1 MRSPAG
7 RFHSG
12 SGCMLMRMRV
22 PVRSLPGNKVSRL
35 RIDSSCA
42 CPASARRHP
51 SVSCGR
57 RVRDNKQQ
65 PFPRGHV
72 YCLGSLNIS
81 ANPSRSTSLSV
92 WPSFFSSS
100 SLLSNTASP
109 LNAEGF
115 FAFVFTRAASFRERK
130 RKRSAFDTLPSPL
143 CHRRIVIAHHQE
155 CNPPSADWQRCHGS
169 RRAAAA
175 AAGEAKALRAEV
187 ERYSSAIL
195 FV

>member
-65 PFPRGHV
+65 PFPPGHV

-81 ANPSRSTSLSV
+81 ANPSRSTSLSI
-92 WPSFFSSS
+92 WPSF
-100 SLLSNTASP
+100 SP
-109 LNAEGF
+109 LPLLLPLSSFKHRLASKCGGVFCIRFHKGGF
-115 FAFVFTRAASFRERK
+115 IPGKKEEKVCFRHAAL
-130 RKRSAFDTLPSPL
+130 ALVSPPH
-143 CHRRIVIAHHQE
+143 CDRT
-155 CNPPSADWQRCHGS
+155 SS
-169 RRAAAA
+169 RM
-175 AAGEAKALRAEV
+175 
-187 ERYSSAIL
+187 
-195 FV
+195 

>member
-65 PFPRGHV
+65 PFPPGHV

-81 ANPSRSTSLSV
+81 ANPSRSTSLSI
-92 WPSFFSSS
+92 WPSFSPLPLPL
-100 SLLSNTASP
+100 LLSSFKHRLASKRG
-109 LNAEGF
+109 GF
-115 FAFVFTRAASFRERK
+115 FFTFVFTRAGGFIPGKKEEKVCFRH
-130 RKRSAFDTLPSPL
+130 AALALVSPPH
-143 CHRRIVIAHHQE
+143 CDRT
-155 CNPPSADWQRCHGS
+155 SS
-169 RRAAAA
+169 RM
-175 AAGEAKALRAEV
+175 
-187 ERYSSAIL
+187 
-195 FV
+195 